1 MKKNKFWLPIIILLT
16 LVSGC
21 KYLNFKT
28 DENPQVKVYSRVDT
42 VYITYFKDSVDFPN
56 RYKIFTPPVPKKAS
70 FAGERVPLANRDVY
84 ERFEREIIVNTYWHS
99 ATLLYIKR
107 AKRWLPVIEP
117 ILKRNGI
124 PEDFKYISIIES
136 GLDNV
141 TSPAKAVGFWQFL
154 KGTGKK
160 YGLEINEEVDERY
173 DVEKATEAACKYFW
187 DAYLEFGSWTLAA
200 ASYNMGIN
208 GARKQVK
215 RQKSKNYYNLVL
227 SIETARYI
235 FRALALKQIM
245 NNPKKYGF
253 DISED
258 ELYRPYE
265 FKKIIIRK
273 SVKDFADFA
282 KAHGINYRI
291 LKIYNPWLRT
301 NFLKNRKHKSYVIKL
316 PAKIDSTV
324 LTKE

>member
-1 MKKNKFWLPIIILLT
+1 MKKNRRWFSLVILLA
-16 LVSGC
+16 LISGC
-21 KYLNFKT
+21 KYFNFNP
-28 DENPQVKVYSRVDT
+28 DENPQVKVYSRIDT
-42 VYITYFKDSVDFPN
+42 VYITYFKDSVDFPH
-56 RYKIFTPPVPKKAS
+56 RYKIFTPPVPSKAT
-70 FAGERVPLANRDVY
+70 FAGEKVPLENRDVY

-124 PEDFKYISIIES
+124 PDDFKYISIIES

-154 KGTGKK
+154 KETGKK
-160 YGLEINEEVDERY
+160 YGLEINKEVDERY

-187 DAYLEFGSWTLAA
+187 DAYLEFGTWTLAA

-208 GARKQVK
+208 GARKQIK

-227 SIETARYI
+227 NIETARYI
-235 FRALALKQIM
+235 FRALALKEIM

-258 ELYRPYE
+258 ELYQPLEY
-265 FKKIIIRK
+265 KKITIRK
-273 SVKDFADFA
+273 PVKDFADFA
-282 KAHGINYRI
+282 KAHGINYKT
-291 LKIYNPWLRT
+291 LKLYNPWLRT
-301 NFLKNRKHKSYVIKL
+301 NYLKNIKHKSYVIKL
-316 PAKIDSTV
+316 PAVIDSTV